1 MRPILHHTTKYDGG
15 LHYRFQA
22 QVVLELENTLVLYR
36 GPGVEIVSYRGS
48 MTANRHLMVIFYGDR
63 YHNVVISWHDDW
75 TPHMHYVNIA
85 TPAKW
90 DADTVTAVDMDLDI
104 LRLTEDGKVIIDDED
119 EFEHHRELFQYP
131 QALVDTCRGELTR
144 IHRVMEQREG
154 VLSDAIFDWRPGDVL
169 DAALVKAL

>member
-22 QVVLELENTLVLYR
+22 QVVIELETTLVLYR

-119 EFEHHRELFQYP
+119 EFEHHRELFQYQIP
-131 QALVDTCRGELTR
+131 EVGIHQIRQSLAYNYPLGDDRFQIQIENALGRRNRSEILAEK
-144 IHRVMEQREG
+144 H
-154 VLSDAIFDWRPGDVL
+154 
-169 DAALVKAL
+169 